1 MMKRSKSDAV
11 FDGMN
16 VAVMVVL
23 LVLMLYPLYYIVIAS
38 VSEPYAVATGKIFLR
53 PVGFTME
60 AYQNVFENQRIWTGY
75 RNTVFYT
82 IFGTV
87 LNLVLT
93 IPTAYV
99 LSKKQLP
106 ARNLFA
112 WYFLIP
118 MYFSGGLIPTYL
130 LVRDLHLLNTPYTIV
145 VLGGLSIYNMVVT
158 RTYFSN
164 SIPGELY
171 ESARIDGATEFTSF
185 FKIAL
190 PLATPIIAVMT
201 LYYGV
206 ARWNDYYTAMIYISS
221 SSRQPLQMVLRDIL
235 LQNQNALVAA
245 ENLSDEEMELMARRA
260 YMAEA
265 MKYAV
270 IFIASAP
277 LLCAYPFVQKYFV
290 KGMMIGSLKG

>member
-1 MMKRSKSDAV
+1 
-11 FDGMN
+11 
-16 VAVMVVL
+16 
-23 LVLMLYPLYYIVIAS
+23 
-38 VSEPYAVATGKIFLR
+38 
-53 PVGFTME
+53 
-60 AYQNVFENQRIWTGY
+60 
-75 RNTVFYT
+75 
-82 IFGTV
+82 
-87 LNLVLT
+87 
-93 IPTAYV
+93 
-99 LSKKQLP
+99 
-106 ARNLFA
+106 
-112 WYFLIP
+112 

-130 LVRDLHLLNTPYTIV
+130 LVRDLHLLNTAYTIV

-171 ESARIDGATEFTSF
+171 ESAKIDGATEFTNF
-185 FKIAL
+185 FQIAL
-190 PLATPIIAVMT
+190 PLAAPILAVMA

-206 ARWNDYYTAMIYISS
+206 ARWNDYYTAMIYLSS
-221 SSRQPLQMVLRDIL
+221 SDRQPLQMVLRDIL

-245 ENLSDEEMELMARRA
+245 ENLSDEAMELMARRA

>member
-1 MMKRSKSDAV
+1 
-11 FDGMN
+11 MN
-16 VAVMVVL
+16 VAVMTVL

-87 LNLVLT
+87 LNLALT

-130 LVRDLHLLNTPYTIV
+130 LVRDLHLLNTAYTIV

-164 SIPGELY
+164 SIPG
-171 ESARIDGATEFTSF
+171 R
-185 FKIAL
+185 
-190 PLATPIIAVMT
+190 AV
-201 LYYGV
+201 
-206 ARWNDYYTAMIYISS
+206 
-221 SSRQPLQMVLRDIL
+221 
-235 LQNQNALVAA
+235 
-245 ENLSDEEMELMARRA
+245 
-260 YMAEA
+260 
-265 MKYAV
+265 
-270 IFIASAP
+270 
-277 LLCAYPFVQKYFV
+277 
-290 KGMMIGSLKG
+290 